1 MQKWRNLEA
10 AGEAD
15 WLVALKRESVIGPL
29 AAQSRPG
36 AQRVGEA
43 ARELGLGR
51 SVVYDL
57 LRRYRQRSQTSSLLP
72 GKRGHE
78 SKVPLLGADRE
89 QLLSACIHEFYLKP
103 ERPRLSALMLEVRR
117 RFAEQRMP
125 PPNYRTVVCRVEALD
140 LRLATA
146 KREGGKKA
154 RELLGPVAISTLQ
167 PEHPMDLL
175 QIDHTPV
182 DIVVVDQHKRLPIG
196 RPWLTLAIDVRTRMV
211 AGFHVSLW
219 SPSTI
224 SVSLALSQAVLP

>member
-1 MQKWRNLEA
+1 
-10 AGEAD
+10 
-15 WLVALKRESVIGPL
+15 VALKRESVIGPL

-36 AQRVGEA
+36 VQRVGEA

-175 QIDHTPV
+175 
-182 DIVVVDQHKRLPIG
+182 
-196 RPWLTLAIDVRTRMV
+196 
-211 AGFHVSLW
+211 
-219 SPSTI
+219 
-224 SVSLALSQAVLP
+224 

>member
-1 MQKWRNLEA
+1 MQKWRNLEV

-36 AQRVGEA
+36 VQRVGAA

-78 SKVPLLGADRE
+78 SKIPLLGADRE

-103 ERPRLSALMLEVRR
+103 ERPRPEW
-117 RFAEQRMP
+117 
-125 PPNYRTVVCRVEALD
+125 
-140 LRLATA
+140 
-146 KREGGKKA
+146 
-154 RELLGPVAISTLQ
+154 ST
-167 PEHPMDLL
+167 
-175 QIDHTPV
+175 T
-182 DIVVVDQHKRLPIG
+182 
-196 RPWLTLAIDVRTRMV
+196 
-211 AGFHVSLW
+211 
-219 SPSTI
+219 
-224 SVSLALSQAVLP
+224 

>member
-10 AGEAD
+10 AGESD

-89 QLLSACIHEFYLKP
+89 QLLSACIHELVKECLCAY
-103 ERPRLSALMLEVRR
+103 V
-117 RFAEQRMP
+117 
-125 PPNYRTVVCRVEALD
+125 
-140 LRLATA
+140 
-146 KREGGKKA
+146 G
-154 RELLGPVAISTLQ
+154 
-167 PEHPMDLL
+167 
-175 QIDHTPV
+175 
-182 DIVVVDQHKRLPIG
+182 
-196 RPWLTLAIDVRTRMV
+196 
-211 AGFHVSLW
+211 
-219 SPSTI
+219 
-224 SVSLALSQAVLP
+224 

>member
-1 MQKWRNLEA
+1 MQKWRNLEV

-36 AQRVGEA
+36 VQRVGAA

-78 SKVPLLGADRE
+78 SKIPLLGADRE
-89 QLLSACIHEFYLKP
+89 QLLSACIHEFYLKRA
-103 ERPRLSALMLEVRR
+103 RPRLSALMLEVRR

-125 PPNYRTVVCRVEALD
+125 PPNYRTVVCRVNSLD
-140 LRLATA
+140 LRFAPA
-146 KREGGKKA
+146 KREGRTKPRG
-154 RELLGPVAISTLQ
+154 LLGPV
-167 PEHPMDLL
+167 
-175 QIDHTPV
+175 
-182 DIVVVDQHKRLPIG
+182 G
-196 RPWLTLAIDVRTRMV
+196 LAT
-211 AGFHVSLW
+211 S
-219 SPSTI
+219 
-224 SVSLALSQAVLP
+224 